1 MLHNA
6 SANTWV
12 VQGMYVL
19 SGSKKKNK
27 KHPTISDVNTGRF
40 PVGYFES
47 CMRKCSFLFSR
58 NCSNQTVKKKKKKK
72 GLHSVQI

>member
-40 PVGYFES
+40 PVDILS
-47 CMRKCSFLFSR
+47 L
-58 NCSNQTVKKKKKKK
+58 V
-72 GLHSVQI
+72 